1 MEQEKVIVIDF
12 GGQYNQLVARRVREC
27 NVYCEI
33 YSYKTD
39 LEVIKKM
46 KPKGIILTG
55 GPNSCYEADSPTC
68 TKELFQ
74 IGVPILGLCYGAQLM
89 QHVLGG
95 TVEKAD
101 NREYGK
107 TNTFVNPTSMLF
119 QGVGQ
124 KSASS
129 GVYNRAYAETFTSDH
144 AENVNETIVW
154 MSHFDYI
161 SKMAPGFKSV
171 AHTADCP
178 VAACENVEDS
188 LYAIQFHP
196 EVLHTAEG
204 TKILYNFVRNICGC
218 EGSWRMDSFVENSI
232 KEIRN
237 QVGDG
242 KVLLALSGG
251 VDSSVLAALLA
262 KAVGSQ
268 LTCVFVDHG
277 LLRKNEG
284 DEVESVFGPSGDFD
298 INFVRVNAAER
309 YYKKLEGVSEPERK
323 RKIIGEEFIRVFEEE
338 AKKIGKVD
346 FLAQGTIYPD
356 VVESGLGGESAVI
369 KSHHNVGGLP
379 DFVDFKEIVEPLRNL
394 FKDEVRKAG
403 LELGLP
409 EYLVFRQPFPGPGLG
424 IRIIG
429 EVSADKVRIV
439 QDADFIYREEVALAA
454 EEWKRKRAESGEG
467 IALRDN
473 ATVQERFDYAYSNNP
488 SWMPDQYFA
497 ALTNMQSVGVMGDE
511 RTYDY
516 AIALRAV
523 KTIDFMTAE
532 AAQIPFEVLQKVM
545 SRIINE
551 VRGVN
556 RVMYDLTSKPP
567 GTIEME

>member
-1 MEQEKVIVIDF
+1 MNQEKVIVIDF

-33 YSYKTD
+33 YSYRTPID
-39 LEVIKKM
+39 EIKAM
-46 KPKGIILTG
+46 NPKGIILTG
-55 GPNSCYEADSPTC
+55 GPNSCYEPGAPTY
-68 TKELFQ
+68 TKELFELG
-74 IGVPILGLCYGAQLM
+74 IPVLGLCYGAQLM
-89 QHVLGG
+89 NLILGG
-95 TVEKAD
+95 KVEKAPV
-101 NREYGK
+101 REYGK
-107 TNTFVNPTSMLF
+107 TQTFIDGGKNTLF
-119 QGVGQ
+119 AGVEE
-124 KSASS
+124 
-129 GVYNRAYAETFTSDH
+129 ETT
-144 AENVNETIVW
+144 VW

-161 SKMAPGFKSV
+161 SAPAPGFEIL

-178 VAACENVEDS
+178 VAADANEEKK

-196 EVLHTAEG
+196 EVLHTVRGKE
-204 TKILYNFVRNICGC
+204 ILFNFVRNICGC
-218 EGSWRMDSFVENSI
+218 EGSWRMDSFAENAVN
-232 KEIRN
+232 EIREK
-237 QVGDG
+237 VGDG

-262 KAVGSQ
+262 KAIGKQ

-284 DEVESVFGPSGDFD
+284 DEVEGVFGPSGDFD

-309 YYKKLEGVSEPERK
+309 YYAKLAGVSEPESK

-379 DFVDFKEIVEPLRNL
+379 DYVDFKEIIEPLRNL
-394 FKDEVRKAG
+394 FKDEVRAVG

-429 EVSADKVRIV
+429 EVTAEKVRMV
-439 QDADFIYREEVALAA
+439 QDADYIYREEVDKAA
-454 EEWKRKRAESGEG
+454 REYKEAHGKEA
-467 IALRDN
+467 
-473 ATVQERFDYAYSNNP
+473 P
-488 SWMPDQYFA
+488 WMPNQYFA
-497 ALTNMQSVGVMGDE
+497 ALTNMRSVGVMGDE

-516 AIALRAV
+516 AVAVRAV
-523 KTIDFMTAE
+523 RTIDFMTAE
-532 AAQIPFEVLQKVM
+532 AAEIPFEVLQTVM

>member
-33 YSYKTD
+33 YSYRTPI
-39 LEVIKKM
+39 EQIKEM
-46 KPKGIILTG
+46 NPKGIILTG
-55 GPNSCYEADSPTC
+55 GPNSCYEEDSPTY
-68 TKELFQ
+68 TKELFELG
-74 IGVPILGLCYGAQLM
+74 IPVLGLCYGAQLM
-89 QHVLGG
+89 NHILGG
-95 TVEKAD
+95 KVEKAPV
-101 NREYGK
+101 REYGK
-107 TNTFVNPTSMLF
+107 T
-119 QGVGQ
+119 
-124 KSASS
+124 
-129 GVYNRAYAETFTSDH
+129 ETFIDGAKDSLFAGVED
-144 AENVNETIVW
+144 ETVVW

-161 SKMAPGFKSV
+161 SKPAPGFEII

-178 VAACENVEDS
+178 VAADANEEKK

-196 EVLHTAEG
+196 EVLHTVRGKE
-204 TKILYNFVRNICGC
+204 ILHNFVRNICQTA
-218 EGSWRMDSFVENSI
+218 GSWKMDSFAENAVN
-232 KEIRN
+232 EIREK
-237 QVGDG
+237 VGDG

-262 KAVGSQ
+262 KAIGKQ

-284 DEVESVFGPSGDFD
+284 DEVEGVFGPNGDFD
-298 INFVRVNAAER
+298 INFVRVNAQER
-309 YYKKLEGVSEPERK
+309 YYAKLAGVTEPERK

-379 DFVDFKEIVEPLRNL
+379 DFVDFKEIIEPLRNL
-394 FKDEVRKAG
+394 FKDEVRAVG

-429 EVSADKVRIV
+429 EVTAEKVRMV
-439 QDADFIYREEVALAA
+439 QDADYIYREEVDKAA
-454 EEWKRKRAESGEG
+454 REYKEANGVE
-467 IALRDN
+467 A
-473 ATVQERFDYAYSNNP
+473 P
-488 SWMPDQYFA
+488 WMPNQYFA
-497 ALTNMQSVGVMGDE
+497 ALTNMRSVGVMGDE

-516 AIALRAV
+516 AVAVRAV
-523 KTIDFMTAE
+523 RTIDFMTAE
-532 AAQIPFEVLQKVM
+532 AAEIPFAVLQTVM

-567 GTIEME
+567 GTIELE

>member
-1 MEQEKVIVIDF
+1 MYKERTRYMNQEKVIVIDF

-39 LEVIKKM
+39 LSKIKEM
-46 KPKGIILTG
+46 NPKGIILTG
-55 GPNSCYEADSPTC
+55 GPNSVYEEGAATC
-68 TKELFQ
+68 SKELFELG
-74 IGVPILGLCYGAQLM
+74 IPVLGLCYGAQLM
-89 QHVLGG
+89 SFVLGG
-95 TVEKAD
+95 NVERASA
-101 NREYGK
+101 REYGK
-107 TNTFVNPTSMLF
+107 TETHFDTTSKMF
-119 QGVGQ
+119 AGIP
-124 KSASS
+124 
-129 GVYNRAYAETFTSDH
+129 ETS
-144 AENVNETIVW
+144 VVW

-161 SKMAPGFKSV
+161 SKLAPGFTSV
-171 AHTADCP
+171 AHTDNCP
-178 VAACENVEDS
+178 VAAAENAEKN

-196 EVLHTAEG
+196 EVLHTQYGKE
-204 TKILYNFVRNICGC
+204 ILFNFVRNICGC
-218 EGSWRMDSFVENSI
+218 EGTWRMDSFVETQI
-232 KEIRN
+232 KDIREK
-237 QVGDG
+237 VGDG

-262 KAVGSQ
+262 KAIGPQ

-284 DEVESVFGPSGDFD
+284 DEVEEVFGKGGNFD
-298 INFVRVNAAER
+298 VNFVRVNAKDR
-309 YYKKLEGVSEPERK
+309 YYAKLAGVSEPERK

-338 AKKIGKVD
+338 AKKIGAVD

-379 DFVDFKEIVEPLRNL
+379 DFVDFKEIIEPLRDL

-429 EVSADKVRIV
+429 DVTEEKVRIV
-439 QDADFIYREEVALAA
+439 QDADAIFREEVAAAVEGWKQENGIGA
-454 EEWKRKRAESGEG
+454 EERS
-467 IALRDN
+467 ALS
-473 ATVQERFDYAYSNNP
+473 VSERFEAAYNSNP
-488 SWMPDQYFA
+488 LWMPDQYFA
-497 ALTNMQSVGVMGDE
+497 ALTNMRSVGVMGDE

-516 AIALRAV
+516 AVALRAV
-523 KTIDFMTAE
+523 RTVDFMTAE
-532 AAQIPFEVLQKVM
+532 SAEIPFEVLQKVM

-567 GTIEME
+567 GTIEFE

>member
-1 MEQEKVIVIDF
+1 MNQEKVIVIDF

-33 YSYKTD
+33 YSYRTPID
-39 LEVIKKM
+39 EIKAM
-46 KPKGIILTG
+46 NPKGIILTG
-55 GPNSCYEADSPTC
+55 GPNSCYEPGAPTY
-68 TKELFQ
+68 TKELFELG
-74 IGVPILGLCYGAQLM
+74 IPVLGLCYGAQLM
-89 QHVLGG
+89 NLILGG
-95 TVEKAD
+95 KVEKAPV
-101 NREYGK
+101 REYGK
-107 TNTFVNPTSMLF
+107 T
-119 QGVGQ
+119 
-124 KSASS
+124 
-129 GVYNRAYAETFTSDH
+129 ETFIDGGKSTLFAGVEDK
-144 AENVNETIVW
+144 TTVW

-161 SKMAPGFKSV
+161 SAPAPGFEIL

-178 VAACENVEDS
+178 VAADAYEEKK

-196 EVLHTAEG
+196 EVLHTIRGKE
-204 TKILYNFVRNICGC
+204 ILFNFVRNICGC
-218 EGSWRMDSFVENSI
+218 EGSWRMDSFAENAV
-232 KEIRN
+232 KEIREK
-237 QVGDG
+237 VGDG

-262 KAVGSQ
+262 KAIGKQ

-284 DEVESVFGPSGDFD
+284 DEVEGVFGPSGDFD

-309 YYKKLEGVSEPERK
+309 YYAKLKGVSEPEAK

-379 DFVDFKEIVEPLRNL
+379 DYVDFKEIIEPLRNL
-394 FKDEVRKAG
+394 FKDEVRAVG

-429 EVSADKVRIV
+429 EVTAEKVRMV
-439 QDADFIYREEVALAA
+439 QDADYIYREEVDKAA
-454 EEWKRKRAESGEG
+454 REYKEANGVE
-467 IALRDN
+467 A
-473 ATVQERFDYAYSNNP
+473 P
-488 SWMPDQYFA
+488 WMPNQYFA
-497 ALTNMQSVGVMGDE
+497 ALTNMRSVGVMGDE

-516 AIALRAV
+516 AVAVRAV
-523 KTIDFMTAE
+523 RTIDFMTAE
-532 AAQIPFEVLQKVM
+532 AAEIPFEVLQTVM

>member
-1 MEQEKVIVIDF
+1 MDREMVIVIDF

-39 LEVIKKM
+39 IEKIKAM
-46 KPKGIILTG
+46 NPKGIILTG
-55 GPNSCYEADSPTC
+55 GPNSCYEPGAPSC
-68 TKELFQ
+68 TDELFNLG
-74 IGVPILGLCYGAQLM
+74 IPVLGLCYGAQLM
-89 QHVLGG
+89 MHVLGG
-95 TVEKAD
+95 KVEKAPV
-101 NREYGK
+101 REYGK
-107 TNTFVNPTSMLF
+107 TEVMVETSSPLFTDVTPNT
-119 QGVGQ
+119 
-124 KSASS
+124 
-129 GVYNRAYAETFTSDH
+129 
-144 AENVNETIVW
+144 ICW

-161 SKMAPGFKSV
+161 SKVAPGFDIC

-178 VAACENVEDS
+178 VAAAENRDKN

-196 EVLHTAEG
+196 EVLHTQEG
-204 TKILYNFVRNICGC
+204 TKMLSNFVRGVCGC
-218 EGSWRMDSFVENSI
+218 SGDWKMDAFVENTI
-232 KEIRN
+232 KEIRAK
-237 QVGDG
+237 VGNG

-251 VDSSVLAALLA
+251 VDSSVVAGLLSRA
-262 KAVGSQ
+262 IGKQ

-284 DEVESVFGPSGDFD
+284 DEVEQVFGPNGQFD
-298 INFVRVNAAER
+298 LNFIRVNAQER
-309 YYKKLEGVSEPERK
+309 YYSKLAGVTEPERK

-338 AKKIGKVD
+338 AKKIGAVD

-379 DFVDFKEIVEPLRNL
+379 DYVDFKEIIEPLRNL

-403 LELGLP
+403 LELGIP
-409 EYLVFRQPFPGPGLG
+409 EKLVFRQPFPGPGLG

-429 EVSADKVRIV
+429 EVTAEKVRIV
-439 QDADFIYREEVALAA
+439 QDADYIYREE
-454 EEWKRKRAESGEG
+454 
-467 IALRDN
+467 IAKAGLDR
-473 ATVQERFDYAYSNNP
+473 SIG
-488 SWMPDQYFA
+488 QYFA
-497 ALTNMQSVGVMGDE
+497 ALTNMRSVGVMGDE

-516 AIALRAV
+516 AVALRAV
-523 KTIDFMTAE
+523 NTVDFMTAE
-532 AAQIPFEVLQKVM
+532 AAEIPFDVLQTVM

-556 RVMYDLTSKPP
+556 RVFYDLTSKPP
-567 GTIEME
+567 GTIEFE